1 MSERFSAVPRWVKIT
16 LAISLMINFL
26 IIGFGVGAAWRFHGA
41 RDGLNGRIQ
50 QFVSR
55 LEEPKRT
62 RVRAVVR
69 EKMATFRRYRRESR
83 RARREVIEVLRAGT
97 YDAAALEAA
106 KQRAFEA
113 FKRSHSARIELVPAI
128 ASELNDEERQMFA
141 DNLERL
147 IARRKWR
154 NRGD

>member
-1 MSERFSAVPRWVKIT
+1 MSDRFSAVPRWLKIT
-16 LAISLMINFL
+16 LAVSLVINFL

-41 RDGLNGRIQ
+41 RDGINSRLQ
-50 QFVSR
+50 QFVSQ

-69 EKMATFRRYRRESR
+69 EKMATFRRYRRETR
-83 RARREVIEVLRAGT
+83 QARRDVLEILRAGT
-97 YDAAALEAA
+97 YDAAALDAA

-113 FKRSHSARIELVPAI
+113 FKRSHNARIDLVPAI
-128 ASELNDEERQMFA
+128 ASELSAQERIVFA

-147 IARRKWR
+147 ILRRRWR
-154 NRGD
+154 KRRD